1 MNRPTASE
9 RRTVALA
16 ALSIPPRL
24 LGWTMSLVREAA
36 ALATTEAEIAPGH
49 TLWEG
54 CGCDLCRAAREELDA
69 VADARRDAWMD
80 ALDADASLPWD
91 RDLTLDDVGL
101 PLLAHAVCDG
111 GLPSNAAVD
120 PGEAA

>member
-1 MNRPTASE
+1 MNPPTASE
-9 RRTVALA
+9 RRVVALA

-80 ALDADASLPWD
+80 ALDADASLPWEHD
-91 RDLTLDDVGL
+91 RALDDVDL
-101 PLLAHAVCDG
+101 PLAAHAVCDHQH
-111 GLPSNAAVD
+111 PANSACDA
-120 PGEAA
+120 GEAA